1 GHGTHTRL
9 GLPSCSWVVAFD
21 APCPTCGMTTAVTHA
36 ANGDLIGSFLV
47 QPAGA
52 IFSLVAAVA
61 LWCGLHGA
69 ITGAETVR
77 QSTKIFRGRT
87 WWLIGGILLAAWAYK
102 MAVFESSQVGGRM
115 TGSCSARSIAV
126 VSLLLACV
134 TASGCNIVGFFG
146 AIEAERRRSGTITV
160 ERVYDGLEAERVAV
174 IVDVSRE
181 IDMVSPQIAPAI
193 LGEIIARLQANAGV
207 ESIVPARD
215 IQRVLYDEPGLLDRT
230 FDEIAARFD
239 YVWSGQAAGNLLV
252 IEADSYLEDDVR
264 LEQYVNVTFPDQP
277 NTTIDDLSAED
288 VASQLLWRF
297 ANRSSWFFY
306 DHKER
311 YPEYQEY

>member
-1 GHGTHTRL
+1 
-9 GLPSCSWVVAFD
+9 
-21 APCPTCGMTTAVTHA
+21 
-36 ANGDLIGSFLV
+36 
-47 QPAGA
+47 
-52 IFSLVAAVA
+52 
-61 LWCGLHGA
+61 
-69 ITGAETVR
+69 
-77 QSTKIFRGRT
+77 
-87 WWLIGGILLAAWAYK
+87 
-102 MAVFESSQVGGRM
+102 M

-239 YVWSGQAAGNLLV
+239 VERLVIIQLDEFRLAEPGNEYVWSGQAAGNLLV